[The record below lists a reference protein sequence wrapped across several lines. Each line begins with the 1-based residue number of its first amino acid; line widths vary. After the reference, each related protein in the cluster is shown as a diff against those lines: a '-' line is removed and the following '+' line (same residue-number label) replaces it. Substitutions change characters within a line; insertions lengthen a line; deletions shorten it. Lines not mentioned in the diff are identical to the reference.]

1 MSCTKAQDVLVR
13 EQIAVDVIVDARKEV
28 LHAEETWKLLQT
40 AEELIIAKGKKIV
53 RLVTKEVGKEE
64 VLAQVLGR
72 SGTLRAPTLRVGSR
86 FFVGWGEAL
95 FQEFCTGIQKE

>member
-1 MSCTKAQDVLVR
+1 M
-13 EQIAVDVIVDARKEV
+13 
-28 LHAEETWKLLQT
+28 
-40 AEELIIAKGKKIV
+40 